1 MNFIKII
8 SQVSK
13 HILYIYQFSQ
23 LQKKKEKKRKKTGIV
38 IGLNNM
44 CPFQKSITRRL
55 QKPTLKASYRSTRL
69 EVAGLTA
76 PPE

>member
-1 MNFIKII
+1 MLI
-8 SQVSK
+8 
-13 HILYIYQFSQ
+13 YIYIYINFHNY
-23 LQKKKEKKRKKTGIV
+23 KKKEKKRKKTGIV

-69 EVAGLTA
+69 EAAGLTA